1 MISQQTYSL
10 SATTP
15 TTVVAPTVDAGH
27 YVLKNI
33 EPKSDLA
40 DYARAGYAYSV
51 SRYFPLANNTSAYFS
66 FTTGS
71 TGAQFDFWTFS
82 SSSSSVIASLIE
94 GATITKTGPAIPGYN
109 MNRNESDAHE
119 AELFAASALT
129 GGTFIYSNFVGA
141 SNQAAGGASSNMIIT
156 LEPNT
161 EYGFQFQDVGGVG
174 TNIHILI
181 GWVEL
186 YNGYNDIW
194 LGTPNESFVLRA
206 GEEINFKLFP
216 QETINATAGHTGAKL
231 TVIRQD

>member
-10 SATTP
+10 SASTA

-33 EPKSDLA
+33 EPVAGFA
-40 DYARAGYAYSV
+40 DYARRGYAYAV
-51 SRYFPLANNTSAYFS
+51 SRYFSIANNSSVYFS
-66 FTTGS
+66 FTTGA
-71 TGAQFDFWTFS
+71 TGAQFDFWNFNS
-82 SSSSSVIASLIE
+82 SNSSVLASLIE
-94 GATITKTGPAIPGYN
+94 GGTITTTGSAIPGYN
-109 MNRNESDAHE
+109 MNRNFSDAHT
-119 AELFAASALT
+119 ATLLAATNIT
-129 GGTFIYSNFVGA
+129 GGTTVLSEYVGA
-141 SNQAAGGASSNMIIT
+141 SNQAAGGATSNKIIT

-161 EYGFQFQDVGGVG
+161 QYGFKFTDVGVVG
-174 TNIHILI
+174 TNLHIMI

-194 LGTPNESFVLRA
+194 LGTPDESFVLRA
-206 GEEINFKLFP
+206 GEEVKFKLFP

>member
-1 MISQQTYSL
+1 MITQQTYSL
-10 SATTP
+10 DATTP

-33 EPKSDLA
+33 EPKSDIA
-40 DYARAGYAYSV
+40 DYARQGYAYAV
-51 SRYFPLANNTSAYFS
+51 NRYFSIANNGDAYFS

-71 TGAQFDFWTFS
+71 TGAQFDFWVFS
-82 SSSSSVIASLIE
+82 SSNSSVIASLIE
-94 GATITKTGPAIPGYN
+94 GATITTTGSAIPGYN

-119 AELFAASALT
+119 AELLAATAIT
-129 GGTFIYSNFVGA
+129 GGTVVYSNYVGA
-141 SNQAAGGASSNMIIT
+141 SNQAAGGAQSNMIIT

-161 EYGFQFQDVGGVG
+161 EYGFRFQDVGGNG
-174 TNIHILI
+174 TNLHVLI

-206 GEEINFKLFP
+206 GEEVKFKLFP
-216 QETINATAGHTGAKL
+216 QETINAIAGHTGAKL
-231 TVIRQD
+231 SVIRQD

>member
-1 MISQQTYSL
+1 MISQQTYTL

-33 EPKSDLA
+33 EPKSSIA
-40 DYARAGYAYSV
+40 EYARQGYAYSV
-51 SRYFPLANNTSAYFS
+51 SRYFSIANNGNAYFS

-82 SSSSSVIASLIE
+82 SSTSSVIASLIE
-94 GATITKTGPAIPGYN
+94 GGTITTTGSAIPGYN

-119 AELFAASALT
+119 AELLAATDIT
-129 GGTFIYSNFVGA
+129 GGTVVYSNYVGA
-141 SNQAAGGASSNMIIT
+141 SNQAAGGAQSNMIFT
-156 LEPNT
+156 LEPET
-161 EYGFQFQDVGGVG
+161 QYGFRFQDVGGNG
-174 TNIHILI
+174 TNLHILI

-206 GEEINFKLFP
+206 GEEVKFKLFP
-216 QETINATAGHTGAKL
+216 EETINAIAGHTGAKL

>member
-1 MISQQTYSL
+1 MISQQTYAL
-10 SATTP
+10 NATTP

-33 EPKSDLA
+33 EPESSIA
-40 DYARAGYAYSV
+40 EYARQGYAYSV
-51 SRYFPLANNTSAYFS
+51 SRYFSIANNGNAYFS

-82 SSSSSVIASLIE
+82 SSTSSVIASLIE
-94 GATITKTGPAIPGYN
+94 GGTITTTGSAIPGYN

-119 AELFAASALT
+119 AELLAATDIT
-129 GGTFIYSNFVGA
+129 GGTVVYSNYVGA
-141 SNQAAGGASSNMIIT
+141 SNQAAGGAQSNMILT
-156 LEPNT
+156 LEPET
-161 EYGFQFQDVGGVG
+161 EYGFRFQDVGGNG
-174 TNIHILI
+174 TDLHILF

-206 GEEINFKLFP
+206 GEEVKFKLFP

>member
-1 MISQQTYSL
+1 MISQQTYAL
-10 SATTP
+10 NATTP

-33 EPKSDLA
+33 EPESSIA
-40 DYARAGYAYSV
+40 EYARQGYAYSV
-51 SRYFPLANNTSAYFS
+51 SRYFSIANNGNAYFS

-82 SSSSSVIASLIE
+82 SSTSSVIASLIE
-94 GATITKTGPAIPGYN
+94 GGTITTTGSAIPGYN

-119 AELFAASALT
+119 AELLAATDIT
-129 GGTFIYSNFVGA
+129 GGTVVYSNYVGA
-141 SNQAAGGASSNMIIT
+141 SNQAAGGAQSNMILT
-156 LEPNT
+156 LEPET
-161 EYGFQFQDVGGVG
+161 EYGFRFQDVGGNG
-174 TNIHILI
+174 TDLHILF

-206 GEEINFKLFP
+206 GEEVKFKLFP
-216 QETINATAGHTGAKL
+216 EETINAIAGHTGAKL